1 MTKIALLLPTD
12 FFAGGATGMLDILL
26 LANRLASRSSD
37 NGFDWKLLSENGE
50 PARSST
56 GITLS
61 VDGSYKDGDESDLIL
76 LPGILYRDIPSFEQR
91 LVDEAPLLDHLRRWH
106 GEGKLIAA
114 NCTSVSLLAESG
126 LLDGQQATICWWL
139 SAWFRNRFPS
149 IDLHTHAM
157 ICESPGLL
165 CSGATTAY
173 LDLALRL
180 VERLA
185 GTDLALACART
196 MLVDTN
202 RASQA
207 PYATLQ
213 QYSGHRD
220 ALIECCQHWL
230 QENMDR
236 PFRLDAMAAAMATSE
251 RTLIRRFRDVLGDTP
266 LHYLQQ
272 LRLFAA
278 RRMLENSTLGL
289 EEIVSRVGYADV
301 SAFRRLFKRELRCA
315 PGEYRRR
322 FSANPRMT
330 DANSD

>member
-1 MTKIALLLPTD
+1 MTHIALLLPTG

-26 LANRLASRSSD
+26 LANRLAGGASGDR
-37 NGFDWKLLSENGE
+37 FAWRLLSENGS
-50 PARSST
+50 PAHAST

-61 VDGSYKDGDESDLIL
+61 VDGNYDEGDTADVIL
-76 LPGILYRDIPSFEQR
+76 LPGIVYRDIPSLEQR
-91 LVDEAPLLDHLRRWH
+91 LADEAPLLARLRRWH

-114 NCTSVSLLAESG
+114 NCTAVSLLAESG

-139 SAWFRNRFPS
+139 SAWFRDRFPAVE
-149 IDLHTHAM
+149 LHTHAM

-185 GTDLALACART
+185 GAELGLACART

-220 ALIECCQHWL
+220 ALIERCQHWL
-230 QENMDR
+230 QENIDR

-251 RTLIRRFRDVLGDTP
+251 RTLIRRFREVLGDTP

-301 SAFRRLFKRELRCA
+301 SAFRRLFKRELHCA

-322 FSANPRMT
+322 FSTHPRTTAANIG
-330 DANSD
+330 